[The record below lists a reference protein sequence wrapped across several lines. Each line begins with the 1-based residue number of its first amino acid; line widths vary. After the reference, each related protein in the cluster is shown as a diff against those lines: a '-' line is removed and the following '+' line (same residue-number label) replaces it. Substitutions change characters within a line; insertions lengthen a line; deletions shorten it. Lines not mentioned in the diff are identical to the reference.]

1 MAGTLAKL
9 FIALG
14 FDTTDLARGAAEAKS
29 TIKSVSADA
38 QRETKNTEEH
48 VSKLGGAASGAGG
61 ILKTA
66 VGTAMGFGA
75 AQLGMMGVAT
85 GFGAIKGAAIDMNAQ
100 METSTLQ
107 FTTLMGDAAGAKKHV
122 ADLFQFAK
130 DTPYETGPVIEA
142 SRFMRTFGGAA
153 LDTKANL
160 TLFGDAAAATGA
172 PINEVS
178 FWMSRMYAN
187 IQGGQPFGE
196 AAMRMQELGVMTPQ
210 MVQELNKA
218 QAAGKSSSEVWKIA
232 SGDLG
237 HFSGAMK
244 AQANTWTGLTS
255 SLSDAV
261 NIMMA
266 QAFKPFFESMKQTV
280 GALLSFV
287 SNPAVMQGISTFSGL
302 IAGAFQMMAGIL
314 KNVFGTALI
323 IVTDMVSPFVDV
335 ISGMIADIRGGEDV
349 INAIAN
355 AVFDFAR
362 LLGFSKE
369 QSSGAWI
376 MFRQIADTLQAV
388 FYTAVDN
395 ARVILHALSLAWNV
409 VTESLRNGASPIIA
423 IGNGISSFLHLIGV
437 GGDQLDSFSTG
448 VTGVSGAFSAA
459 VAAFHTLAQNWLMEA
474 QRLGA
479 IVISHLKPLGDIFIH
494 NIIPALGI
502 FIAFVTPFVL
512 QLVKL
517 FADNIPTLVDI
528 TSTVWDILVSI
539 IGIALDIVVTTIKVA
554 VAVIGF
560 IWEHFGSYIMTV
572 ITTAFNIVKDVI
584 QTVFNVV
591 RDIFHI
597 FADVLRGD
605 WGKVWGD
612 LVQMFKD
619 IFGGVGHIIG
629 DVLAGAFNIVK
640 NLIIDVINWV
650 IGKFNDMIHLANDVT
665 GKLPGGIGTAMHLPD
680 IPKISTTFTPPKF
693 HTGGLV
699 PGLPGQDVIILARAG
714 ETVSTPSSSYTSPAM
729 DSSGSSNDK
738 SVVVNQ
744 TFVGSNMKPSD
755 VSRQLAWALKTA

>member
-14 FDTTDLARGAAEAKS
+14 FDTSDLARGAAESKS
-29 TIKSVSADA
+29 IIKSVSSDA
-38 QRETKNTEEH
+38 QRETQKTEEH
-48 VSKLGGAASGAGG
+48 VSKMGSSASGVGG
-61 ILKTA
+61 IFKTA

-107 FTTLMGDAAGAKKHV
+107 FTTLMGDAGKAKQHV

-142 SRFMRTFGGAA
+142 SRVMRTFGGEA

-160 TLFGDAAAATGA
+160 TLFGDAAAATNA
-172 PINEVS
+172 PINDVS

-196 AAMRMQELGVMTPQ
+196 AAMRMQELGVMTPK
-210 MVQELNKA
+210 MVLELNKA
-218 QAAGKSSSEVWKIA
+218 QASGKSSSEVWKLA
-232 SGDLG
+232 SGDLT

-244 AQANTWTGLTS
+244 AQANTWQGITS

-266 QAFKPFFESMKQTV
+266 QAFKPFFEGMKQTASAV
-280 GALLSFV
+280 LSFV
-287 SNPAVMQGISTFSGL
+287 SNPALTNTIQWLSGALATALQFVSGI
-302 IAGAFQMMAGIL
+302 I
-314 KNVFGTALI
+314 KNVFTVAF
-323 IVTDMVSPFVDV
+323 IVASDMIQPFVD
-335 ISGMIADIRGGEDV
+335 IIKGMVSDIKTGTDIFE
-349 INAIAN
+349 AIGN

-362 LLGFSKE
+362 LLGASKD
-369 QSSGAWI
+369 QASGAYV
-376 MFRQIADTLQAV
+376 MFRTIADTLQAV
-388 FYTAVDN
+388 FYTAVEQG
-395 ARVILHALSLAWNV
+395 RVILHAFNLAWNV
-409 VTESLRNGASPIIA
+409 VTESFRNGTAPVVA
-423 IGNGISSFLHLIGV
+423 IGNGIGAFLHLLGIG
-437 GGDQLDSFSTG
+437 GGQLDSFSSG
-448 VTGVSGAFSAA
+448 VSGVSGAFSAA
-459 VAAFHTLAQNWLMEA
+459 VAAFRTLAQNFIMEA
-474 QRLGA
+474 MRLGNV
-479 IVISHLKPLGDIFIH
+479 VISHLKPLGDIFVH

-512 QLVKL
+512 QIVKL
-517 FADNIPTLVDI
+517 FADNVPTIVDI
-528 TSTVWDILVSI
+528 ISTSWDIMVSI
-539 IGIALDIVVTTIKVA
+539 ISIALDIVVTVIKIA

-560 IWEHFGSYIMTV
+560 IWEHFGNQIMVV
-572 ITTAFNIVKDVI
+572 IVTAFNIVKDTI

-597 FADVLRGD
+597 FADVLRGN

-619 IFGGVGHIIG
+619 IFGGIGHIIG

-650 IGKFNDMIHLANDVT
+650 IDRFNGMIHTANDVT
-665 GKLPGGIGTAMHLPD
+665 GKIPGIGDKMHIPD
-680 IPKISTTFTPPKF
+680 IPKISTSFTPPKF
-693 HTGGLV
+693 HVGGMV
-699 PGLPGQDVIILARAG
+699 PGLPGQDVLIMARAG
-714 ETVSTPSSSYTSPAM
+714 ETVGVPSSSYTAPNK
-729 DSSGSSNDK
+729 DSSGSQSDK

-744 TFVGSNMKPSD
+744 TFVGSDMKPSD